1 MIYSD
6 LQSPLYY
13 RWIIQPYK
21 LKTENFFK
29 CIAFSNKY
37 KTRKHT
43 STEATDWLWRLEL
56 TIFAVNNMKL
66 DAFPGFLTFLTTTTQ
81 YVHHVLMYETI
92 NLHTDLVKA
101 SKIFLVK

>member
-37 KTRKHT
+37 KTRKQP
-43 STEATDWLWRLEL
+43 STEATDWL
-56 TIFAVNNMKL
+56 
-66 DAFPGFLTFLTTTTQ
+66 
-81 YVHHVLMYETI
+81 
-92 NLHTDLVKA
+92 
-101 SKIFLVK
+101 